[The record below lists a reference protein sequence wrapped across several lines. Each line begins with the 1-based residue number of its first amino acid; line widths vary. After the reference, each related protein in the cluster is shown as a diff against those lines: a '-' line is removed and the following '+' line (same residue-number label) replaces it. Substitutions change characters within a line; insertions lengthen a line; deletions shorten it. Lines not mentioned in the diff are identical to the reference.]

1 MVDEADVGEGKGGDL
16 AVADPVPDWANRQS
30 SSQPLPF
37 DTRAHQSYCAASAL
51 VIPAMIISASAYV
64 SDLTAGRSTS
74 VFISLVQLNL
84 NSNVRR

>member
-1 MVDEADVGEGKGGDL
+1 VVDEVDVGEGKGGDL

-37 DTRAHQSYCAASAL
+37 DTRAHQSCCAANAL
-51 VIPAMIISASAYV
+51 VIPAMIISAYV